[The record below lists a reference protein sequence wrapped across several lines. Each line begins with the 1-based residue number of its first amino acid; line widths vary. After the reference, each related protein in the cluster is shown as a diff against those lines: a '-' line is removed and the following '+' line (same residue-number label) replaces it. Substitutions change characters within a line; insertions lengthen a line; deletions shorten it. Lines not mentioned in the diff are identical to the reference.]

1 MLLSPRRIPGRFNR
15 QASVTTR
22 NFVKRRQ
29 ERRRK
34 YAWERWKRL
43 LHRLKR
49 GFEQL
54 KTSIRRFALVFG
66 ISLVLLILGLLLF
79 SPILE
84 VREIRV
90 LRTDPRIDVEQVQR
104 SLIPL
109 FRQHLFFLSSQEIV
123 PMLKKALPDLTVA
136 TIRKRYPSTLVVEMT
151 LDPVIARLSI
161 EGQSGKNQPA
171 GSGAVMGMEDFLT
184 AQGLYVTYLSGQV
197 KATLQPLI
205 RIEDW
210 GARPVPWTPLIDS
223 AFLLSMRQAEQT
235 LKEQFGQDTQERI
248 VFLRAQEFHLKTQ
261 AFTLWFDR
269 RSPLD
274 TQMQRYRVFL
284 RTVGA
289 AGAKEYVDLRLA
301 DRVVYK

>member
-1 MLLSPRRIPGRFNR
+1 MLLSPRRIPGRYNR

-49 GFEQL
+49 GIAQL
-54 KTSIRRFALVFG
+54 KTSIRRFALVFAV
-66 ISLVLLILGLLLF
+66 SLVLLILGLLLF

-84 VREIRV
+84 VREIHV
-90 LRTDPRIDVEQVQR
+90 LRTDPRIDVEQVQHA
-104 SLIPL
+104 LTPL
-109 FRQHLFFLSSQEIV
+109 FRQHLFFLSSQEV
-123 PMLKKALPDLTVA
+123 FPMLKKALPDLTGA
-136 TIRKRYPSTLVVEMT
+136 TIRKRYPSTLVVEMM
-151 LDPVIARLSI
+151 LDPIIARLSI
-161 EGQSGKNQPA
+161 EDHGAKAPA
-171 GSGAVMGMEDFLT
+171 ASGAVMHMEDFLT

-197 KATLQPLI
+197 KALQRPLI

-210 GARPVPWTPLIDS
+210 GARPVPWTSLIDT
-223 AFLLSMRQAEQT
+223 AFLLTMRQSEQT
-235 LKEQFGQDTQERI
+235 LHEQFGQDTQERT

-274 TQMQRYRVFL
+274 AQMQRYRIFL

-289 AGAKEYVDLRLA
+289 GAAKEYVDLRLA
-301 DRVVYK
+301 DRVVYR